1 MGLIQSLIATTKAS
15 NVAPTSVDN
24 TSSDTV
30 ESQSSTEPVKA
41 VELVKE
47 QTAESTIV
55 KETVAEVKAAEVK
68 PDEVKPDEVKA
79 DEVKADENVPKTPN
93 SSPTVPLAKQYV
105 MPIGTKVEVA
115 PVEVN
120 QAVDVVKKNKN
131 KNKNSKKD

>member
-68 PDEVKPDEVKA
+68 PDEVK
-79 DEVKADENVPKTPN
+79 ADENVPKTPN

>member
-68 PDEVKPDEVKA
+68 PDEVKA

>member
-79 DEVKADENVPKTPN
+79 DENVPKTPN